1 MRAKQI
7 VQIVLCTVNIIDLIY
22 TQLVILVLNQ
32 DLFRVWFG
40 YVEILRRSHLII
52 LIKTVKHIL

>member
-22 TQLVILVLNQ
+22 TQLVILVSNQ
-32 DLFRVWFG
+32 ELFRVWFG

-52 LIKTVKHIL
+52 LIM